1 MRKKTSVKIKG
12 KKGYNTLV
20 KIKEEYPELCVPGLY
35 VYSTPVDLETSSSGI
50 GYKMGCAETS
60 VAERVFRQRNSVP
73 SGQINLL
80 GIVHIP
86 DPNRVYPLEEEMHR
100 HFEDY
105 RIHEGEWCSGLDDD
119 MIYQY
124 LERQKGFL
132 KTEQDLIEKRCRT
145 KISTLFDGLVPIA
158 RFRPRCLWHPEL
170 TAQILGQPGIKEKY
184 RTYSIEHLLIDEPK
198 LIHHPSVIRTKSGY
212 RGYAS
217 YRYHQNMMLH
227 KRHNKQKLIVGTLE
241 KCMS

>member
-105 RIHEGEWCSGLDDD
+105 RIHEGEWFAGLDDD

-124 LERQKGFL
+124 L
-132 KTEQDLIEKRCRT
+132 
-145 KISTLFDGLVPIA
+145 S
-158 RFRPRCLWHPEL
+158 
-170 TAQILGQPGIKEKY
+170 
-184 RTYSIEHLLIDEPK
+184 
-198 LIHHPSVIRTKSGY
+198 LIHI
-212 RGYAS
+212 
-217 YRYHQNMMLH
+217 
-227 KRHNKQKLIVGTLE
+227 
-241 KCMS
+241 